1 MSKIV
6 ASQCV
11 SCEWE
16 VFGEFISGVQML
28 PAITPCWRE
37 RLRCVIGESGCQERS
52 RTAPFPCY
60 KAQTTLPLAPP
71 ISTRPPTTRYDY
83 FSSAPPHHYIPGL
96 QLPLPA
102 VIFHAR
108 FLPVCSPAH
117 LHCSC
122 ALCLGGEYMQCAEC
136 NKYIFIFLAGDLL
149 FFFFFFQY
157 LRKKAGSSHV
167 S

>member
-1 MSKIV
+1 MSPVNEK
-6 ASQCV
+6 C
-11 SCEWE
+11 
-16 VFGEFISGVQML
+16 SGNLFLEYRCYL
-28 PAITPCWRE
+28 P
-37 RLRCVIGESGCQERS
+37 
-52 RTAPFPCY
+52 
-60 KAQTTLPLAPP
+60 LPLAEGSARAVLLGNQAARSGAVQLHFHATRHRLLFHSLLPSPP
-71 ISTRPPTTRYDY
+71 VPPTTRYDY

-149 FFFFFFQY
+149 FFFFFFP
-157 LRKKAGSSHV
+157 ST
-167 S
+167 